1 MQRLALPLQNGSL
14 CQHFGKAPQVLIVNI
29 ENGTVVSEEIL
40 TAPEH
45 AHGSMP
51 NFLKA
56 NSVTDVLCGG
66 IGDGAL
72 QMLREMNI
80 GVNAGAP
87 SQEAHKLIADYL
99 AGTIAYGDGHCKH
112 DHCHDHEHGHEH
124 GHSAKGTR
132 QFKLDL

>member
-80 GVNAGAP
+80 VYNRDF
-87 SQEAHKLIADYL
+87 SRVDILRDFLKVY
-99 AGTIAYGDGHCKH
+99 
-112 DHCHDHEHGHEH
+112 HET
-124 GHSAKGTR
+124 AKIYS
-132 QFKLDL
+132 